1 MCQEPKEKPHDQ
13 TCRFSPTLFFLS
25 YLQTAKSTHTHHVN
39 LESRPTQRGSLPI
52 ESPDLGAGR
61 S

>member
-1 MCQEPKEKPHDQ
+1 MRQEPREKPHDQ
-13 TCRFSPTLFFLS
+13 TYRFSSTLLFLS
-25 YLQTAKSTHTHHVN
+25 YLQTAKPTHTHCIN

-52 ESPDLGAGR
+52 ESPDLGAGQ